1 MAGGSEA
8 QPPEELNRSFDG
20 FEDEEEGGGDIGEMV
35 SEGGRR
41 RVFSKVLD
49 KRNTEVYC
57 FNFSR
62 SLAKCGEH
70 TVGRFY
76 NGIWLFAVSKKTLI
90 FYHTWSRFADH
101 SLSLSLFFLKY

>member
-20 FEDEEEGGGDIGEMV
+20 FEDEEDGGGDIGEMV

-76 NGIWLFAVSKKTLI
+76 NGTVFGYLQYPRK
-90 FYHTWSRFADH
+90 
-101 SLSLSLFFLKY
+101 LSFFTILGIDLRIIL